1 MSCTLPAAESPRPLC
16 GRTHQ
21 NTGIWHHHQLLPSV
35 IVQEGRRRWVL
46 LEGCHTGGPSEKRQ
60 SLHEGQTWQLQPGVR
75 HRSVGLRKDGEILD
89 QTQAK
94 KIQKVSWHHWGRWFR
109 MDAGLMGLKTDGWT
123 NDRQQK
129 TCQEWHDSAL
139 FRGGNATRFR
149 HFMAPNACGVHAH
162 YALGGTYQQRLLS
175 HSMAIL
181 QSCQGCELALVRNS
195 TKTASWAHGHW

>member
-75 HRSVGLRKDGEILD
+75 HRSVGLRKDGERLD

-109 MDAGLMGLKTDGWT
+109 MDAGLMGLKADGWGLQLLKGT
-123 NDRQQK
+123 MDVSYKRSPTENMPGMTWFRSISWRQCY
-129 TCQEWHDSAL
+129 TL
-139 FRGGNATRFR
+139 
-149 HFMAPNACGVHAH
+149 
-162 YALGGTYQQRLLS
+162 
-175 HSMAIL
+175 
-181 QSCQGCELALVRNS
+181 
-195 TKTASWAHGHW
+195 